1 LPPFLLVIELPGG
14 LGFERLDAEARSHH
28 EELRV
33 LAECTDSAE
42 VTSGYL

>member
-1 LPPFLLVIELPGG
+1 
-14 LGFERLDAEARSHH
+14 
-28 EELRV
+28 V